1 MEDQKEE
8 FSFEKAIDK
17 LDKEFAKGNMR
28 QEEYDR
34 QYEAAIVNSFK
45 NKKSLLGNIFFEQ
58 FSQTGNDKTV
68 IV

>member
-34 QYEAAIVNSFK
+34 QYEAAIANAFK
-45 NKKSLLGNIFFEQ
+45 NKKGLLGNMFFE
-58 FSQTGNDKTV
+58 
-68 IV
+68 

>member
-34 QYEAAIVNSFK
+34 QYEAAIANAFK
-45 NKKSLLGNIFFEQ
+45 NKKGLLGNIFFEQ
-58 FSQTGNDKTV
+58 FPQTVNDKTV